1 VLTIS
6 ELADLAGVT
15 PRAIRHYHRIGVLP
29 EPPRRANGYRTYGPA
44 DLIRLTRL
52 RRMQDV
58 GLSLAEIGRL
68 VGEPAGGDTRAA
80 LLALDAELARRQDEL
95 AGRRAAIAAVLA
107 GPGDLTLPAELAVL
121 LDRAAALGLPPA
133 AIAVE
138 RDALALLVAL
148 YPDRLPRLVA
158 LYTEA
163 LDDRRMV
170 ELGLRFTALAD
181 TPADDPAVDALAT
194 ELAAALRGRAG
205 PGSAGDWR
213 VDVMTTHLQQALS
226 AAQQRCAELI
236 GKELG

>member
-44 DLIRLTRL
+44 DLIRLTRI

-68 VGEPAGGDTRAA
+68 VGEPAAGDTRAA

-95 AGRRAAIAAVLA
+95 AERRAAIAAVLA
-107 GPGDLTLPAELAVL
+107 GPGDLGLPAELAVL

-163 LDDRRMV
+163 LGDRRMV

-181 TPADDPAVDALAT
+181 TPADDPSVDALAT
-194 ELAAALRGRAG
+194 ELAEALRGRAG
-205 PGSAGDWR
+205 PGPAGDWR
-213 VDVMTTHLQQALS
+213 VDVMATHLQQALS

-236 GKELG
+236 GKEFG